1 VKNSPQLPMLVDFEY
16 NFFFGGSFG
25 LEIWHTYNQLK
36 DNALVNILWENTN
49 F

>member
-1 VKNSPQLPMLVDFEY
+1 MGENATNVGRIFMTFV
-16 NFFFGGSFG
+16 GGCFG

-36 DNALVNILWENTN
+36 DNALVKALWDNTN